1 LDRRN
6 FKVPPVARIPRLQSP
21 LSAR

>member
-21 LSAR
+21 LGAR